1 MHQLKSGST
10 EPRYT
15 RRRQPQGGGRI
26 FRSSLFCVPHFGRNR
41 SSLQWMHNRRAPRT
55 GVLRSHS
62 SRASLACLLFPFDPQ
77 CRTPPRRSTRSTS
90 SLLRRSLL
98 PGTNE
103 KDKPNWDAS
112 VLTLKYIFNP
122 ATGVYTNK
130 MRIGVRAKAGLK
142 DVGGLMRSVVGSISL
157 GGHHVRIASS
167 FVRPP

>member
-1 MHQLKSGST
+1 
-10 EPRYT
+10 
-15 RRRQPQGGGRI
+15 
-26 FRSSLFCVPHFGRNR
+26 
-41 SSLQWMHNRRAPRT
+41 MHNRRALRT

-103 KDKPNWDAS
+103 KDKPNYDAS
-112 VLTLKYIFNP
+112 VLTLEYIFNP

-142 DVGGLMRSVVGSISL
+142 HVPPLSRFRAFGRIMPANMAQDVKEMAETYGWLVAWGSYS
-157 GGHHVRIASS
+157 A
-167 FVRPP
+167 